1 VLNEIPKSTEMCS
14 GSVPSGRKGAVRRLL
29 ILFFVAL
36 ITLGPLVASAQEA
49 TPTAAEPGASVTA
62 SRTDMRYVLPFTVDG
77 LNPGLTD
84 TSTIEGI
91 CDFGSSIASSRPDAW
106 GCTTDGGVLDPCF
119 ENPFLAP
126 DELGQLACFDTPFS
140 TDVVLLTLTA
150 PLPRQKE
157 GPAGS
162 SVSGAQATTAEAA
175 IAPWDL
181 PWALELANGD
191 RCALMRG
198 TLIFL
203 AGQTV
208 YYGCERGGR
217 ILGETDRSQPIWT
230 VTYLGE
236 GEVASNLVDVVTAW
250 T

>member
-1 VLNEIPKSTEMCS
+1 
-14 GSVPSGRKGAVRRLL
+14 
-29 ILFFVAL
+29 
-36 ITLGPLVASAQEA
+36 
-49 TPTAAEPGASVTA
+49 
-62 SRTDMRYVLPFTVDG
+62 LPFTADG
-77 LNPGLTD
+77 LNPGLTV

-106 GCTTDGGVLDPCF
+106 GCTTGGGVLDPCF

-150 PLPRQKE
+150 PLARQKE
-157 GPAGS
+157 GPAGPGAN
-162 SVSGAQATTAEAA
+162 GAQATTAEAT

-181 PWALELANGD
+181 PWAVELANGD

-208 YYGCERGGR
+208 YYGCEGGGM
-217 ILGETDRSQPIWT
+217 ILGEADRSQPIWT
-230 VTYLGE
+230 VTYLAE
-236 GEVASNLVDVVTAW
+236 GEVATNLVDVASAW